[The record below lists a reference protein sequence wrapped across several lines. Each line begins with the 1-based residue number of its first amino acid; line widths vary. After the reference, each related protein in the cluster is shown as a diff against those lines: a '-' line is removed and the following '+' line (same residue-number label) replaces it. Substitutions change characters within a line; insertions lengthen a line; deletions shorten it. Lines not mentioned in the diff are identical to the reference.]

1 MEKRDSEKNWDNFW
15 LSGRIDDYLHYR
27 NSVESGEE
35 HKEERRDHGTVSG
48 SDRDGTN
55 NHAHFGL

>member
-1 MEKRDSEKNWDNFW
+1 MEKRETEKNWDSFW

-27 NSVESGEE
+27 NSIGSEE
-35 HKEERRDHGTVSG
+35 EQKKERRGDGTVSDC
-48 SDRDGTN
+48 DRDGTN